1 MELRSMTDRRTVLG
15 NSGQLVIAALF
26 AGLSPKVIAQAVAN
40 QQKIN
45 VPLLTLS
52 DDPRLEPRR
61 VERGY
66 LGQAQGSAFDG
77 LMSALQG
84 SSFELDAAKLSVLVT
99 QIRVSSLEQ
108 AKAEVVKL
116 SLAGAP
122 LFISELPA
130 AWLAAVTDATK
141 AALINVSESDDAL
154 REQQCKSN
162 LFHAIPSERMRA
174 DALAQILLSRRWNKI
189 LLLSSESA
197 EDQRRANVAARAL
210 QRFNLKLIAKKAFKL
225 SGDPRERQMSNLALL
240 TANQDF
246 DALWIVDSDGEF
258 ARTIPYRLPQP
269 RPVVGDA
276 GLVPVAWDP
285 RFERYGGPQVS
296 KAFAKQ
302 FKRPMV
308 GHDWAAWLVGRLLV
322 SIFASMPTSATSKRM
337 VAADVIKALNA
348 ADLKIDGSK
357 GQVLSFRE
365 WDRQLRQPMMLSDGQ
380 GVIEVAPLEGVMHPR
395 SVLDSLGADAP
406 EKLCKATT

>member
-1 MELRSMTDRRTVLG
+1 MTERRSMLRGGSTAVM
-15 NSGQLVIAALF
+15 AAMF
-26 AGLSPKVIAQAVAN
+26 AGLHGNIFAQGAAS
-40 QQKIN
+40 QQKISI
-45 VPLLTLS
+45 PLLTLI
-52 DDPRLEPRR
+52 DDPRLEARR
-61 VERGY
+61 IERGY
-66 LGQAQGSAFDG
+66 LGHAQGSALDG
-77 LMSALQG
+77 LTSALQG
-84 SSFELDAAKLSVLVT
+84 SSFELEAAKLSITVT
-99 QIRVSSLEQ
+99 PVRLATIEQ
-108 AKAEVVKL
+108 VRSEVVKL
-116 SLAGAP
+116 TQAGAP

-130 AWLAAVTDATK
+130 TLVAVAADATK
-141 AALINVSESDDAL
+141 SAVINVSEADDAL
-154 REQQCKSN
+154 REGQCKAN

-174 DALAQILLSRRWNKI
+174 DALAQILLTRRWNKV
-189 LLLSSESA
+189 LLLSSESP
-197 EDQRRANVAARAL
+197 DDRLRADVATRAL
-210 QRFNLKLIAKKAFKL
+210 QRFNLKLVAKKTFKL
-225 SGDPRERQMSNLALL
+225 SGDPRERQLANLALL

-246 DALWIVDSDGEF
+246 DALWVVDSDGEF

-308 GHDWAAWLVGRLLV
+308 GHDWASWLTGRLLV
-322 SIFASMPTSATSKRM
+322 STLVPVQTNAAKKTTSA
-337 VAADVIKALNA
+337 DILKALNS
-348 ADLKIDGSK
+348 ADLKVDGSK
-357 GQVLSFRE
+357 GQTLSFRA
-365 WDRQLRQPMMLSDGQ
+365 WDKQLRQPIMLSDGQ